1 MTRQTRVELVALV
14 LYLFVFLAMD
24 KPRGLR
30 TAARCVR
37 WYGDR
42 CRSLGNAFWMQAFYS
57 DRAYQELIAP

>member
-1 MTRQTRVELVALV
+1 MSRQTRVELLALV

-24 KPRGLR
+24 TQRGLR

-42 CRSLGNAFWMQAFYS
+42 CRDLGNWAWTQALHS
-57 DRAYQELIAP
+57 DNAYRELMAP